1 MTPRQAD
8 TLAIV
13 RERQPVAMADVAY
26 RLGVDTATA
35 RTYLSQLHQAGLI
48 VPSSRGRWARWRIA
62 PPPPPP
68 EPDSVALQRAIE
80 QASSIWHYAR
90 RVGAI
95 SGVHQ

>member
-1 MTPRQAD
+1 MTPRQTE

-13 RERQPVAMADVAY
+13 RERQPVAMADVAF

-62 PPPPPP
+62 PLEQP
-68 EPDSVALQRAIE
+68 EPEDLAMQRAIQ
-80 QASSIWHYAR
+80 QASSVWHYAR
-90 RVGAI
+90 RVGVLA
-95 SGVHQ
+95 GAYQ